1 MDKETVE
8 LFLNKF
14 VQLAKRTDDRQTFKL
29 YGIIKKVTEDSVL
42 IQTDRLGAIL
52 LEDVVSIREA
62 ERKK

>member
-14 VQLAKRTDDRQTFKL
+14 VQLAKRTDDNKTFKL
-29 YGIIKKVTEDSVL
+29 YGTIKKVTDDSVL

-52 LEDVVSIREA
+52 LKDVVSIREA
-62 ERKK
+62 ERKV